1 MKTKSS
7 ASKTLLASMLLSA
20 PGPLVLGIGL
30 ILGQSSTAWAD
41 FVRRFAE
48 LAAIVVAFLVY
59 RKNESDPDTERKALR
74 SRNSNRLV
82 AIAMIGGG
90 LVMIVLSLVAY
101 RAASGSTILPLIIAV
116 LGAITNGYF
125 WRRYQKLGS
134 ASGDSIVRT
143 QGTLYRAKTYVDLA
157 VMLSLLV
164 LTFFRNAAIAPWIDR
179 FGSIFVAIYLV
190 YSGLR
195 IFAENKKT

>member
-1 MKTKSS
+1 
-7 ASKTLLASMLLSA
+7 MLLSA

-143 QGTLYRAKTYVDLA
+143 QGTLYRAKTFVDLS
-157 VMLSLLV
+157 VVLSLLV

>member
-101 RAASGSTILPLIIAV
+101 SAASGSTILPLIIAV

-125 WRRYQKLGS
+125 WRRYRKLGS

-143 QGTLYRAKTYVDLA
+143 QGALYRAKTFVDLA
-157 VMLSLLV
+157 VVLSLLV

-195 IFAENKKT
+195 IFAENKKA